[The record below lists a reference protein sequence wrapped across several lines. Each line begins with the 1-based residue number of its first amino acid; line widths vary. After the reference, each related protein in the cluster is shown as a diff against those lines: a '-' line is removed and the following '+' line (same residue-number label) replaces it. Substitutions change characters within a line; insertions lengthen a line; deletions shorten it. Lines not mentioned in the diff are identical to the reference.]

1 MNQNRNDTMSRIP
14 RGLRLKNESAKIAQT
29 EPRSETMKYILM
41 MNTMKAGHGVQG
53 WPKKDLQGHIAFMI
67 GLNKE
72 LHERGELVS
81 AEGLSFPDQAKL
93 VRAGK
98 NGRPITDG
106 VFPESK
112 EFLAGFWIIDVDSAE
127 RAYDIAARI
136 SAAPGPGG
144 EPLNMPIELR
154 PIMSG
159 PPQEMV

>member
-1 MNQNRNDTMSRIP
+1 
-14 RGLRLKNESAKIAQT
+14 
-29 EPRSETMKYILM
+29 MKYILM
-41 MNTMKAGHGVQG
+41 MNTMKAGHGVPN
-53 WPKKDLQGHIAFMI
+53 WPKKDLQAHIAFMM

-93 VRAGK
+93 VRAGRD
-98 NGRPITDG
+98 GLPITDG

-112 EFLAGFWIIDVDSAE
+112 EFLAGFWIIDVDSPE
-127 RAYDIAARI
+127 RACDIAARI
-136 SAAPGPGG
+136 SAAPGPEGA
-144 EPLNMPIELR
+144 PLNMPIELR